1 MAEVMIRTVVSAD
14 FSILSNFKHSIET
27 KIVWQMDQ
35 QSEDGDITINFREL
49 TLPRLMKVSYPR
61 SSQSL
66 FDRWKDLSIILVGCV
81 DAVPVGY
88 ISSSSI
94 QTTSNVWI
102 KDVVVHE
109 RWRRQGVATSLVKA
123 IAAWGEER
131 GLKRM
136 TLEMSSKNYPGVCMA
151 KKLGFEFCGYND
163 YYYENNDIAI
173 FFARL
178 IR

>member
-1 MAEVMIRTVVSAD
+1 MAEVMIRAVVSPD
-14 FSILSNFKHSIET
+14 FSVLANFKHSIET
-27 KIVWQMDQ
+27 KTVWQMDQ
-35 QSEDGDITINFREL
+35 ESSEGDITISFREL
-49 TLPRLMKVSYPR
+49 KLPRLMKLTYPR
-61 SSQSL
+61 SSLSL
-66 FDRWKDLSIILVGCV
+66 FERWTDLSIILVGCV
-81 DAVPVGY
+81 DNVPVGY

-94 QTTSNVWI
+94 QATSNVWI
-102 KDVVVHE
+102 KDLVVHE
-109 RWRRQGVATSLVKA
+109 WWRRQGVAASLVKA
-123 IAAWGEER
+123 MAAWGEER

-136 TLEMSSKNYPGVCMA
+136 TLEMSSKNYPAICLA

>member
-1 MAEVMIRTVVSAD
+1 MAEVMIRTVVSPD
-14 FSILSNFKHSIET
+14 FSILSSFKHSIET
-27 KIVWQMDQ
+27 KTVWQMDQ
-35 QSEDGDITINFREL
+35 ESAEGNVTISFREL
-49 TLPRLMKVSYPR
+49 KLPRLMKLSYPR
-61 SSQSL
+61 SAQSL

-81 DAVPVGY
+81 DNVPVGY

-109 RWRRQGVATSLVKA
+109 RWRRQGIAISLIKA
-123 IAAWGEER
+123 IAVWGEER

-136 TLEMSSKNYPGVCMA
+136 TLEMSSKNYPAICLA
-151 KKLGFEFCGYND
+151 KKIGFEFCGYND

>member
-1 MAEVMIRTVVSAD
+1 MAEVMIRTVVSPD
-14 FSILSNFKHSIET
+14 FSILSNFRHSIET
-27 KIVWQMDQ
+27 KIVWQMEQ
-35 QSEDGDITINFREL
+35 ESSEGDITISFREL
-49 TLPRLMKVSYPR
+49 KLPRLMKLPYPR

-66 FDRWKDLSIILVGCV
+66 FERWKELSVILVGCV
-81 DAVPVGY
+81 DNVPVGY
-88 ISSSSI
+88 VSCSSI

-109 RWRRQGVATSLVKA
+109 RWRRQGVATTLVKA
-123 IAAWGEER
+123 IAAWSEER

-136 TLEMSSKNYPGVCMA
+136 TLEMSSKNYPAICMA